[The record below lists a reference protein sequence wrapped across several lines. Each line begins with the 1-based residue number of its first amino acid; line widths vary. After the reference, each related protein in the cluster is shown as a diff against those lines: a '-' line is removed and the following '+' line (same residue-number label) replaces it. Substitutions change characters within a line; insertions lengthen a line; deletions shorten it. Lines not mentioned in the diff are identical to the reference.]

1 MSRPGASMRSGG
13 SGFPPGT
20 PRPGRCSSRR
30 PAGASARAAAPSTAR
45 RGTSSPAAPRYTQ
58 RSWSCSRRTCP
69 RSCARPERPAFT
81 ASTRCET
88 GRAHVAR
95 MLARFPR
102 IACVES
108 SRKIGGPMASQLL
121 ATKSIAELHEQE
133 STGNQLRRALTA
145 TQLTLLGIGGVIGTG
160 IFVLTGVAAAN
171 NAGPAL
177 PLSFIVAGIGCTFAG
192 LCYAEFA
199 AMIPVSGSAY
209 SYSYATLGEGI
220 AWFIGWNLLL
230 EYLVAVATVSAGWSG
245 DAVSLLEQ
253 LHIHIPP
260 ALANAPLDKG
270 EDALHWVRTGAIIN
284 LPAMLIVAV
293 IATICYIGIKQSAV
307 FNSVIVTIKVTVIVL
322 FILFG
327 VSFIDTAN
335 WHPFVPPNAG
345 QFGAFGWSGIMAA
358 SGVIFFAYIGFDA
371 ISTAAQESK
380 NPQRD
385 MPIGILAS
393 LVICTVLYVIVSTV
407 LTGMVSYK
415 DLNVA
420 APVALAL
427 DKYPGLHWLGIPVK
441 LGAVAG
447 MTSVMLVMTIAQ
459 ARIFFAMARDGL
471 LPSWFGRVHP
481 RFRTPSTGTVVT
493 GVFAALIGGVFPVG
507 ILGHLVSIGTLAAFV
522 TVCLGVLVLRV
533 TRPELP
539 RPFRAPAP
547 WFTCIAGALVCGAM
561 MLSLGADTWWRLIVW
576 TAVGVLIYAFYGYHH
591 SCLRSAAN
599 GAAASARA

>member
-1 MSRPGASMRSGG
+1 M
-13 SGFPPGT
+13 
-20 PRPGRCSSRR
+20 
-30 PAGASARAAAPSTAR
+30 AR
-45 RGTSSPAAPRYTQ
+45 
-58 RSWSCSRRTCP
+58 
-69 RSCARPERPAFT
+69 
-81 ASTRCET
+81 
-88 GRAHVAR
+88 
-95 MLARFPR
+95 
-102 IACVES
+102 
-108 SRKIGGPMASQLL
+108 QLL

-220 AWFIGWNLLL
+220 AWFIGWNLVL
-230 EYLVAVATVSAGWSG
+230 EYLFAVATVSVGWSG
-245 DAVSLLEQ
+245 YVVSLLDQ
-253 LHIHIPP
+253 LHLHIPA
-260 ALANAPLDKG
+260 ALSHAPLDQG
-270 EDALHWVRTGAIIN
+270 ADALHLRFTGAIVN
-284 LPAMLIVAV
+284 LPAILIVAV

-307 FNSVIVTIKVTVIVL
+307 FNSFIVTIKVTVIVL

-327 VSFIDTAN
+327 VSYINTDN
-335 WHPFVPPNAG
+335 WHPFIPPNTG
-345 QFGAFGWSGIMAA
+345 TWFVYGPSGILGAA
-358 SGVIFFAYIGFDA
+358 GVIFFAYIGFDA

-393 LVICTVLYVIVSTV
+393 LIICTVLYVIVSTV

-427 DKYPGLHWLGIPVK
+427 DKYPGLHWLGVPVK
-441 LGAVAG
+441 LGAIFG

-471 LPSWFGRVHP
+471 MPTWFGRVHP
-481 RFRTPSTGTVVT
+481 RFRTPSTGTIVT
-493 GVFAALIGGVFPVG
+493 GVTAAIIGGLFPVG
-507 ILGHLVSIGTLAAFV
+507 LLGHLVSIGTLAAFV
-522 TVCLGVLVLRV
+522 TVCIGILVLRRR
-533 TRPELP
+533 RPDLP
-539 RPFRAPAP
+539 RPFRTPAP
-547 WFTCIAGALVCGAM
+547 WFTCIAGALVCGLM
-561 MLSLGADTWWRLIVW
+561 MVSLGPATWIRLVVW
-576 TAVGVLIYAFYGYHH
+576 TVIGALVYVFYGYRH
-591 SCLRSAAN
+591 SCLRA
-599 GAAASARA
+599 GTAAAAAAARPA

>member
-1 MSRPGASMRSGG
+1 VR
-13 SGFPPGT
+13 
-20 PRPGRCSSRR
+20 
-30 PAGASARAAAPSTAR
+30 
-45 RGTSSPAAPRYTQ
+45 
-58 RSWSCSRRTCP
+58 
-69 RSCARPERPAFT
+69 
-81 ASTRCET
+81 
-88 GRAHVAR
+88 
-95 MLARFPR
+95 
-102 IACVES
+102 
-108 SRKIGGPMASQLL
+108 QLL

-133 STGNQLRRALTA
+133 SSGNQLRRALTA

-220 AWFIGWNLLL
+220 AWFIGWNLVL
-230 EYLVAVATVSAGWSG
+230 EYLFAVATVSVGWSG
-245 DAVSLLEQ
+245 YAISLLDQ
-253 LHIHIPP
+253 LHIHIPA
-260 ALANAPLDKG
+260 ALSHAPLDQG
-270 EDALHWVRTGAIIN
+270 ADALHLRFTGAIIN
-284 LPAMLIVAV
+284 LPAILIVAA

-307 FNSVIVTIKVTVIVL
+307 FNSIIVIIKVTVIVL

-327 VSFIDTAN
+327 VSYINTDN
-335 WHPFVPPNAG
+335 WHPFVPPNTG
-345 QFGAFGWSGIMAA
+345 TWFVYGPSGILGAA
-358 SGVIFFAYIGFDA
+358 GVIFFAYIGFDA

-393 LVICTVLYVIVSTV
+393 LIICTILYVMVSTV
-407 LTGMVSYK
+407 LTGMVNYK
-415 DLNVA
+415 ELNVA

-471 LPSWFGRVHP
+471 LPTFFGRVHR

-493 GVFAALIGGVFPVG
+493 GMSAALIGGLFPVG
-507 ILGHLVSIGTLAAFV
+507 LLGHLVSIGTLAAFV
-522 TVCLGVLVLRV
+522 TVCIGVLVLRQK
-533 TRPELP
+533 RPDLP
-539 RPFRAPAP
+539 RPFRTPAP
-547 WFTCIAGALVCGAM
+547 WFTCIAGALVCGLM
-561 MLSLGADTWWRLIVW
+561 MVSLGPATWVRLIVW
-576 TAVGVLIYAFYGYHH
+576 TVIGVLIYVLYGYQH
-591 SCLRSAAN
+591 SCLRKAAGSAPTAPRT
-599 GAAASARA
+599 A